1 MNMGEKVEKKL
12 HSGIWGPIFC
22 FLPPNF
28 EASGEDVL
36 YVFFQLFLSFL
47 IKLDWKKEINK
58 I

>member
-12 HSGIWGPIFC
+12 HSGIWGPIFQ

-28 EASGEDVL
+28 EALGEDVL
-36 YVFFQLFLSFL
+36 SFP

-58 I
+58 IWGVFFP